1 MLNLNSLVK
10 TCLTT
15 LVIKSFSLPKKYDFL
30 KVLQQ
35 VLLYCCFLLKS
46 GISWFSCKKL
56 TNVGGVLFFFFFTL
70 TCFVLQIVL
79 LKKSSG
85 NLGAVLILFVCCVY
99 YVRACM
105 CVACVWRLEDN
116 THKLVLCM
124 WVRMLEFRS
133 AGLATG
139 ALTHRAVSLS
149 EYIVLGFHRPILIR
163 KRACWHSAQSENRV
177 LPCSQCW
184 MIKRFPFF
192 KKATNL
198 KLDMFF

>member
-1 MLNLNSLVK
+1 MWVG
-10 TCLTT
+10 
-15 LVIKSFSLPKKYDFL
+15 FYFL
-30 KVLQQ
+30 FCV
-35 VLLYCCFLLKS
+35 
-46 GISWFSCKKL
+46 
-56 TNVGGVLFFFFFTL
+56 FTL

-85 NLGAVLILFVCCVY
+85 NLGAVWILFVCCVY
-99 YVRACM
+99 YVHACM

-124 WVRMLEFRS
+124 WVRRIEFRS

-163 KRACWHSAQSENRV
+163 KQACWHSARSENRIV
-177 LPCSQCW
+177 PCNQCC

-198 KLDMFF
+198 RLDMFF